1 MMKLVALT
9 ALSTGV
15 LLLLVPRYILPAC
28 EYEGFARMH
37 CSDTAR
43 AEFIVGAFLVLVGGM
58 TLFARTVKPLI
69 IAVLVSS
76 ILYGIAFR
84 LPDVYGYC
92 LSPRMPCNYG
102 MVPAVRFI
110 AVFGAL
116 VMVVALFRLV
126 KYFKTKGNT

>member
-1 MMKLVALT
+1 MKKLVALT

-43 AEFIVGAFLVLVGGM
+43 AEFIVGAMLMVVGGM
-58 TLFARTVKPLI
+58 TFFARAVKPLI
-69 IAVLVSS
+69 ITVFVTC
-76 ILYGIAFR
+76 ILYGVSFR
-84 LPDVYGYC
+84 LPDIYGYC

-110 AVFGAL
+110 AVFGTL
-116 VMVVALFRLV
+116 VMIVALFRLV
-126 KYFKTKGNT
+126 KSFKRNAP